1 MSGTQDARLDRIYT
15 LKFSM
20 LETQV
25 LIGLGPTS
33 YSIKVKATIV
43 KIPAITAMICK
54 TEWSIFFVFCNSGI
68 KSATATYINPPAEIG
83 KIHMVK
89 VPLISPKKKVKRTP
103 STAHKADIKLSQR
116 ARDFV

>member
-33 YSIKVKATIV
+33 YSIKV